1 MASPSPSL
9 SQLVLLAL
17 FLLRVTAL
25 QVTPNSPCASFCM
38 DSSDLDRSDSRA
50 STTDGDDIVCTDDGY
65 LREKTGQKFQRC
77 LSCLQDSDFQRG
89 DENDQDWFLYNLR
102 YSFDYCIF
110 GYPNATDVG
119 SNPCMTSEACGPLE
133 AAMKQ
138 GMTDP
143 DDRAQYDYCEADN
156 KAMLSSAYDNCYA
169 CVRADR
175 THTYLSNFLVA
186 LEAGCEQQPAP
197 GKTIGL
203 NDTVFAES
211 GIQMMDASASAAADP
226 GKLATTAIAGIAIGA
241 FVAVLI
247 LIGCVYMQIRKRKN
261 RTARANR
268 ARASTLSFGRQH
280 QMTPSFRD
288 GPDGDYQSPMR
299 ERAYVDP
306 AAALGSN
313 PMAGASSSSWGQNG
327 ITSIRT
333 SPKLSNITTS
343 LPCPPPVHTSP
354 RQLASPDDYTT
365 PTSTTSTRSNAP
377 LLHHKPYNP
386 ADNRSPIGSPLL
398 SPGFAVASPRMTSPL
413 SSRDNRDLESPSPW
427 EEQRLAGSRNLMKKA
442 SWGSV
447 APVEV
452 RNIQTTF
459 APPPRKE
466 T

>member
-1 MASPSPSL
+1 MACRSPSSSCL
-9 SQLVLLAL
+9 LLLAL
-17 FLLRVTAL
+17 LLVRVAAL

-38 DSSDLDRSDSRA
+38 DAADLDRSDSRA

-65 LREKTGQKFQRC
+65 LRQKTGQKFQRC
-77 LSCLQDSDFQRG
+77 LTCLQDSDFQRG
-89 DENDQDWFLYNLR
+89 DENDQNWFLYNLR

-110 GYPNATDVG
+110 GYPNASDVG

-133 AAMKQ
+133 AAMKY
-138 GMTDP
+138 GITDP

-156 KAMLSSAYDNCYA
+156 KAMLSSAFESCYS

-211 GIQMMDASASAAADP
+211 GIQMIDPSVSAAASS
-226 GKLATTAIAGIAIGA
+226 GKLATTAVAGIAIGA
-241 FVAVLI
+241 FVAVLV
-247 LIGCVYMQIRKRKN
+247 LVGCVYMQYRKRKN
-261 RTARANR
+261 RAARSRR
-268 ARASTLSFGRQH
+268 ARASALSFGRQH

-288 GPDGDYQSPMR
+288 GDYESPMR
-299 ERAYVDP
+299 ERACVDP

-313 PMAGASSSSWGQNG
+313 PMAGGSPFVWGSHNG

-386 ADNRSPIGSPLL
+386 ADNRSPVGSPLL
-398 SPGFAVASPRMTSPL
+398 SPGFTVASPRMTSPL
-413 SSRDNRDLESPSPW
+413 SSRDNRDPESTSPW
-427 EEQRLAGSRNLMKKA
+427 EEQRVAGSRNLMKKKA

-447 APVEV
+447 APVEA
-452 RNIQTTF
+452 RKIQTTF